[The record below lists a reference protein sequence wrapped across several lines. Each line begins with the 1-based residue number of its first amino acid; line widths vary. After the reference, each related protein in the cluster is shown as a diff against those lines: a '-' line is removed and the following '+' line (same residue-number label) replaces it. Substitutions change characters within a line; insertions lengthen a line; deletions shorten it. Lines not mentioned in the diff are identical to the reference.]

1 MDVGEREHCVRMA
14 VVISTKE
21 AWTLHTSYITRNSK
35 HHKKFK
41 LNLALWHVAHV
52 VCVLFAGRM
61 AIAHLLH
68 GARHHHE
75 FMGSCMI
82 MQVFCMM

>member
-1 MDVGEREHCVRMA
+1 MGEREHCVRMA
-14 VVISTKE
+14 VDISTRE

-52 VCVLFAGRM
+52 VRVLFAGRM
-61 AIAHLLH
+61 VIAHTLL
-68 GARHHHE
+68 GAQQI
-75 FMGSCMI
+75 MNSCICMI
-82 MQVFCMM
+82 KCCACMM